1 MKSKTIL
8 TVCTVILSIF
18 CFSALSHE
26 KGQKTM
32 FISDSLLHSWSE
44 PYRQWNY
51 YPGYVVDAGLEKNL
65 TFEMVDGPNVYRHN
79 DQWHMLYFGYD
90 GNGYQSCL
98 AISNDLINWRSAGR
112 VMGYGAMNEFDY
124 GGVVLVGPLYDNNSV
139 CTPPQLKRWQN
150 HFWIL
155 YGCYP
160 KQGGYELGQGG
171 QGLAWSEDGLA
182 WNRYSK
188 TDPILSI
195 KGGASW
201 ENKVIYSPC
210 LIEHDGQFWNF
221 YNAKGKNGK
230 EQIGFA
236 TSGDLIHWKRYSN
249 NPVIKNSA
257 DGYDALLAADAEI
270 YWDTDHWVMFY
281 FGASRNNPDGQVH
294 AHTMAAFS
302 RNLIHWRKHP
312 EPIFKAGRHPQGLDR
327 IHAHNISLVYN
338 PENDTHYMFYCAV
351 GDQGRGIGLLTSKT
365 VE

>member
-1 MKSKTIL
+1 
-8 TVCTVILSIF
+8 
-18 CFSALSHE
+18 
-26 KGQKTM
+26 M